1 MTAEYKDLHALIFQ
15 NVDARQYYNELPKQI
30 RDRLNHYADDIN
42 TYESLREHVEK
53 MNSEV

>member
-15 NVDARQYYNELPKQI
+15 NVDVRQYYNELPKQV
-30 RDRLNHYADDIN
+30 RNRLNHHAYSIN
-42 TYESLREHVEK
+42 TYESLREDVEK